1 MALSLTQPKEKERIA
16 LPMMGIIAV
25 LCVGFGVISNTAKQK
40 EVGKRVE
47 VESKLDQLAQDNG
60 KLQKELNQAKARGDE
75 ETRLNQTL
83 NDTLAKEQESAQ
95 ALRSELEKVNQARRD
110 LEKQLQQL
118 QSANQT
124 LERQIQSKVTNT
136 ISQQQKEFLSS
147 GK

>member
-1 MALSLTQPKEKERIA
+1 MTLSLTQPKEKERIA
-16 LPMMGIIAV
+16 LLMMGIIAV
-25 LCVGFGVISNTAKQK
+25 LCVGFGVISNAAKQK
-40 EVGKRVE
+40 EVGRRVE

-60 KLQKELNQAKARGDE
+60 KLQKELNHAKARSDE

-83 NDTLAKEQESAQ
+83 NDALAKEQESAQ

-124 LERQIQSKVTNT
+124 LERQIHAKATNT
-136 ISQQQKEFLSS
+136 ISQQQKEFFPS

>member
-1 MALSLTQPKEKERIA
+1 MALSLTQTKEKERIA
-16 LPMMGIIAV
+16 LLMMGIIAV
-25 LCVGFGVISNTAKQK
+25 LCVGFGVISNASKQK

-47 VESKLDQLAQDNG
+47 LESKLDQLAQDNG
-60 KLQKELNQAKARGDE
+60 KLQKELNQAKARRDE
-75 ETRLNQTL
+75 EIRLNQTL
-83 NDTLAKEQESAQ
+83 NESLGKEQESAQ

-124 LERQIQSKVTNT
+124 LERQIQAKATNT